1 MIACGKTADNLKLV
15 FTTASL
21 ALVLA
26 ISGCAT
32 SSTGV
37 APLSF
42 ASASSSSKLG
52 SNQLLSAL
60 NGGVLPAG
68 SMTNLSKS
76 DRLRAL
82 EAKYKAL
89 ESAPGG
95 LPVAWKSFDGRAS
108 GQVIAATPYQV
119 GQQNCRQYTHTA
131 TIGGQT
137 VTGQGAACRDPDGS
151 WTPLT

>member
-1 MIACGKTADNLKLV
+1 MIARGKIPVHLKTAV
-15 FTTASL
+15 A
-21 ALVLA
+21 VLA
-26 ISGCAT
+26 TVFAVSGCAT
-32 SSTGV
+32 SGGSVT
-37 APLSF
+37 PLSF
-42 ASASSSSKLG
+42 ANPVKPSRAD
-52 SNQLLSAL
+52 SNELLAAL

-68 SMTNLSKS
+68 SVSALSKT

-82 EAKYKAL
+82 EAEYKAL

-131 TIGGQT
+131 VIGGQT
-137 VTGQGAACRDPDGS
+137 VTGQGAACRNPDGS
-151 WTPLT
+151 WTPLS